1 MLFVLST
8 VFKLSNLIFA
18 RKLKER
24 TLKKSIFI
32 SASLALLIAAVYSL
46 NYVYADPKIK
56 DGNNDPFAV
65 SGQGPNHNVP
75 GGNDQDDSETIPND
89 ANNVIMG
96 TNGDD
101 FIRGT
106 PQDDIIYGLKGD
118 DQIYAFDGKDKI
130 VGGKGNDI
138 IDGGPGSDTLYGNSG
153 NDFLAGNTG
162 SDSLIGG
169 AGDDILRGRNALVS
183 EAEPDSFECGK
194 GTDTIDDFNAN
205 EGDTKTPDCE

>member
-8 VFKLSNLIFA
+8 VFILSNLIFA
-18 RKLKER
+18 TKLKEHP
-24 TLKKSIFI
+24 LKKSIFI
-32 SASLALLIAAVYSL
+32 AASLALLIATCYSS
-46 NYVYADPKIK
+46 NYAYADPKIK
-56 DGNNDPFAV
+56 VGNNDPFAV

-75 GGNDQDDSETIPND
+75 GANDQSDSETIPND

-96 TNGDD
+96 TNDDD
-101 FIRGT
+101 FLRGT
-106 PQDDIIYGLKGD
+106 AQDDTIYGLKGD

-130 VGGKGNDI
+130 VAGKGNDI

-153 NDFLAGNTG
+153 NDFLSGNTG
-162 SDSLIGG
+162 SDTLIGG
-169 AGDDILRGRNALVS
+169 AGDDIMRGRNALVS

-205 EGDTKTPDCE
+205 EGDTKTLDCE